1 MTNTFLKWERGTN
14 IFLKWMEKK
23 KQWDKNMW
31 EKGLDV
37 DHDTQLWNS
46 GTNVNGN

>member
-1 MTNTFLKWERGTN
+1 MGKRDKYILEMDG
-14 IFLKWMEKK
+14 EK

-37 DHDTQLWNS
+37 DHDT
-46 GTNVNGN
+46 